1 VINRQRDS
9 LELLKE
15 FIEAI
20 PRAAVHVVRNGYS
33 ATTASSSSTTRRR
46 CEPRSKVAKVGR

>member
-1 VINRQRDS
+1 VINRQRYS
-9 LELLKE
+9 LDLLKE